1 MLTSLFPYYAPT
13 YIVIPESRYAKLQL
27 EELENSLS
35 IIEAKL
41 DTLNDTKKELDA
53 RKEELIEKTKEYKN
67 SK

>member
-1 MLTSLFPYYAPT
+1 MLTSLLPYFAPT
-13 YIVIPESRYAKLQL
+13 YIVIPESRYNKLQL

-41 DTLNDTKKELDA
+41 DTLSDTKKELDA
-53 RKEELIEKTKEYKN
+53 LKEELVEKIKDIKN